1 MQSSRS
7 HNNLADLPSALEN
20 LNLESRTAAST
31 PAPRHKL
38 GNTTL
43 LLVFFE
49 TTNSCPA
56 GSSRSSLL
64 TPPVD
69 ANSDSFPDIQHAKN
83 NGGKDRTIYLE
94 SKSDDD
100 VFGGGA
106 KLQSD
111 TSDRST
117 AAVPED
123 TISPTTK
130 ITPRSDR
137 LTEPITPENA
147 QGLLPHEA
155 CVFVAK
161 YVWPYVKEDN
171 SLPRLAFL
179 YTALMRSS
187 KNQFASFSKNTA
199 PASSRFD
206 ETDTS
211 IPSRLCSTIKNIED
225 ASRAIEEGRDMIV
238 DDRKVRTER
247 SAARCTVILSRVG
260 GGSVSKQ
267 EAQEELGP
275 FGAISET
282 SPTTHSDAIH
292 HGIPEGIYVKFVY
305 WQDFDDCLKQY
316 NNTSTVFRVVEA
328 PKIEARIRLGP
339 TPVGFVTRRP
349 RTPPSTGLSPTDEK
363 SIYCGNLPEDISEAE
378 LQKLFESYGQILGC
392 NVIRKPIMGG
402 QGFNIFGFIEFSSQ
416 AEAKAAA
423 LVEMDIR
430 GKRIRV
436 ERKEYS
442 GRRLARL
449 QPAFQPAFEER
460 PRTRAWGRSLNVY
473 QPPGAHL
480 PYGFQPFYMQQ
491 PPSGYSPYH
500 QGYGWPVSPPHSAL
514 RRRGN
519 TSGNYLTGAPQVAQ
533 PYAPASHPV
542 FGALAQQMRDIEAEN
557 NQYSARRYL

>member
-49 TTNSCPA
+49 ITNSCSA

-155 CVFVAK
+155 CVFVANLSVHRTDAQLEESVRQLFEEYGPCIIK
-161 YVWPYVKEDN
+161 IRRDRHKHP
-171 SLPRLAFL
+171 
-179 YTALMRSS
+179 
-187 KNQFASFSKNTA
+187 FA
-199 PASSRFD
+199 
-206 ETDTS
+206 
-211 IPSRLCSTIKNIED
+211 IVQYYNIED

-247 SAARCTVILSRVG
+247 SAARCEYILRTGDTGLSSGSGTVILSRVG

-292 HGIPEGIYVKFVY
+292 HGIPEGTYVKFVY

-378 LQKLFESYGQILGC
+378 LQKLFESYGQILSC

-402 QGFNIFGFIEFSSQ
+402 QGFNIFGFIEFSSK

-460 PRTRAWGRSLNVY
+460 PRTRAWGRPPNVY

-533 PYAPASHPV
+533 PYAPASHSV